1 MTDDIHDIRVPPAAS
16 AMQWTIALG
25 ATLVAAALLSIWIWR
40 RRRRRAPRPEP
51 AHERALQEL
60 EEARALLRAALAA
73 EFCTAASDI
82 VRRYIEQAFR
92 TAVRQ
97 RTTEEFL
104 QSLLQSEDAVL
115 TRHRARLTEF
125 FEGCD
130 LVKFSGPGPTPRSL
144 ESLYESART
153 IVRETA
159 AEAHAAVSAT

>member
-1 MTDDIHDIRVPPAAS
+1 MTDDIHDIRVRAPTASVTAWAIAVGAA
-16 AMQWTIALG
+16 
-25 ATLVAAALLSIWIWR
+25 LVAAALAVWMWR
-40 RRRRRAPRPEP
+40 RRRSRPPRPLP
-51 AHERALQEL
+51 PHEQALQEL
-60 EEARALLRAALAA
+60 EAARALLRAARAA

-104 QSLLQSEDAVL
+104 QSMLDSQDAVL
-115 TRHRARLTEF
+115 VRHRTRLTEF
-125 FEGCD
+125 LEGCD
-130 LVKFSGPGPTPRSL
+130 LVKFSGTGPPARSL
-144 ESLYESART
+144 ESLYESARA